1 MGQLKYMK
9 TLANN
14 ELKGDGQDFDRNAK
28 EDIESNAEVPQ
39 KVAKI
44 ILGDQTQR

>member
-1 MGQLKYMK
+1 MK

-14 ELKGDGQDFDRNAK
+14 ELKSDGQDFDRNAK
-28 EDIESNAEVPQ
+28 EDIEIDTEVPQ

-44 ILGDQTQR
+44 NLGDQTQR